1 MKELNHL
8 TVQYI
13 QLLQQI
19 NSLHA
24 QKKVLEREIKQEYDK
39 ILELTRSGKTIN
51 EMEEW

>member
-1 MKELNHL
+1 MKKLNHL

-24 QKKVLEREIKQEYDK
+24 QKKILEQAIRQEYDK
-39 ILELTRSGKTIN
+39 ILERTRDGKTIN

>member
-1 MKELNHL
+1 MKKLNHL

-24 QKKVLEREIKQEYDK
+24 QKKNLRAGNQAGIRQNIRADAG
-39 ILELTRSGKTIN
+39 RQN
-51 EMEEW
+51 H